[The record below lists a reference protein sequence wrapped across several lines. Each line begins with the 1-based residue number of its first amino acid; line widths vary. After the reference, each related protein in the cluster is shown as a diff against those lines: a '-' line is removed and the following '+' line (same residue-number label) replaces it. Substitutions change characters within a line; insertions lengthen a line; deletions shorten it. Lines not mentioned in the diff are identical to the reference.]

1 MTTDQRR
8 AAALAIAILLAPMSA
23 HAQAVGVGGGGGI
36 LSGVVNWLQ
45 GSVITNI
52 AVLAIMAV
60 GASLFF
66 LRFHFVTII
75 AVCAG
80 IWIMFNAN
88 TILGYLQ

>member
-1 MTTDQRR
+1 MTIHQRR
-8 AAALAIAILLAPMSA
+8 ATALAIALSLAPVAA
-23 HAQAVGVGGGGGI
+23 HAQAIGGGGGGL

-52 AVLAIMAV
+52 AVLAIIAV

-66 LRFHFVTII
+66 LRFHFVTIV